1 MLQGQFELHIGF
13 DLLATAA
20 FALTGALAAVR
31 RHYDIVGVFFLA
43 LISGLGGG
51 LLRDGICIQ
60 DGPPAALLDARYIQ
74 VVTIAAGIGVL
85 MRERIHRFGRLIAII
100 DALGLGAY
108 AVFGTQKS
116 LAAGLSVPAALL
128 IGTLNAAG
136 GGILRDV
143 LTREEPLVFKP
154 GQFYVLVAFL
164 GAVVFVVAG
173 TLFSI
178 LAETAA
184 IIAIAATFVIRTL
197 SVWLGWHTTP
207 FVNADKNAPGK
218 TGAP

>member
-1 MLQGQFELHIGF
+1 MIQDQFELPIGF

-20 FALTGALAAVR
+20 FALTGALAAIR
-31 RHYDIVGVFFLA
+31 RHYDVVGVFFLA

-51 LLRDGICIQ
+51 ILRDGIFIQ

-74 VVTIAAGIGVL
+74 IVTIAAGVGVL
-85 MRERIHRFGRLIAII
+85 LRERVNRFGRVIANI

-116 LAAGLSVPAALL
+116 LAAGLSMPAALL
-128 IGTLNAAG
+128 IGVLNAAG

-173 TLFSI
+173 TFFQI
-178 LAETAA
+178 AAEPAA
-184 IIAIAATFVIRTL
+184 FLAIAVTFAVRTL
-197 SVWLGWHTTP
+197 STSLGWETTP
-207 FVNADKNAPGK
+207 IAVTVTAEK
-218 TGAP
+218 

>member
-1 MLQGQFELHIGF
+1 MLQGQFELPIGF
-13 DLLATAA
+13 DFLATAA

-31 RHYDIVGVFFLA
+31 RRYDIVGVFFLA

-51 LLRDGICIQ
+51 LLRDGIFIQ

-74 VVTIAAGIGVL
+74 IVTIAAGIGVL
-85 MRERIHRFGRLIAII
+85 LRERVQRFGRVIATI

-116 LAAGLSVPAALL
+116 LAAGLNIPAALL
-128 IGTLNAAG
+128 IGVLNAAG

-154 GQFYVLVAFL
+154 GQFYVLVAFF
-164 GAVVFVVAG
+164 GAVAFVAFG
-173 TLFSI
+173 TLLS
-178 LAETAA
+178 LSAETAA
-184 IIAIAATFVIRTL
+184 LLAIATTFVIRTL
-197 SVWLGWHTTP
+197 TVWLNWQTTP
-207 FVNADKNAPGK
+207 IGSQPDVPQDPGRA
-218 TGAP
+218 T

>member
-1 MLQGQFELHIGF
+1 MLTGQFELPIGF

-31 RHYDIVGVFFLA
+31 RRYDVVGLFFLS

-51 LLRDGICIQ
+51 LLRDGIFIQ

-74 VVTIAAGIGVL
+74 VVVIAAGIGVL
-85 MRERIHRFGRLIAII
+85 LRERVQRFGRVIATI

-108 AVFGTQKS
+108 AVYGTQKS
-116 LAAGLSVPAALL
+116 LVADLSIPAAIL
-128 IGTLNAAG
+128 IGVLNAAG

-154 GQFYVLVAFL
+154 GQFYVLIAFL
-164 GAVVFVVAG
+164 GASVFVIASLG
-173 TLFSI
+173 FGLG
-178 LAETAA
+178 AETAA
-184 IIAIAATFVIRTL
+184 IIAILATFAARTL
-197 SVWLGWHTTP
+197 ATWLNWQTVP
-207 FVNADKNAPGK
+207 VAPEG
-218 TGAP
+218 PPPRP

>member
-1 MLQGQFELHIGF
+1 MLTGQFELPIGF

-31 RHYDIVGVFFLA
+31 RRYDVVGLFFLS

-51 LLRDGICIQ
+51 LLRDGIFIQ

-74 VVTIAAGIGVL
+74 VVVIAAGIGVL
-85 MRERIHRFGRLIAII
+85 LRERVQRFGRVIATI

-108 AVFGTQKS
+108 AVYGTQKS
-116 LAAGLSVPAALL
+116 LVADLSIPAAIL
-128 IGTLNAAG
+128 IGVLNAAG

-154 GQFYVLVAFL
+154 GQFYVLIAFL
-164 GAVVFVVAG
+164 GASVFVIASLG
-173 TLFSI
+173 FGLG
-178 LAETAA
+178 AEAAA
-184 IIAIAATFVIRTL
+184 IIAILATFAARTL
-197 SVWLGWHTTP
+197 ATWLNWQTVP
-207 FVNADKNAPGK
+207 VAPEG
-218 TGAP
+218 PPPRP

>member
-1 MLQGQFELHIGF
+1 MLQGQFELPIGF

-31 RHYDIVGVFFLA
+31 RRYDVVGLFFLS

-51 LLRDGICIQ
+51 LLRDGIFIQ

-74 VVTIAAGIGVL
+74 VVIIAAGIGVL
-85 MRERIHRFGRLIAII
+85 LRERVQRFGRVIATI

-108 AVFGTQKS
+108 AVYGTQKS
-116 LAAGLSVPAALL
+116 LVAGLSIPAALL
-128 IGTLNAAG
+128 IGVLNAAG

-154 GQFYVLVAFL
+154 GQFYVLIAFL
-164 GAVVFVVAG
+164 GASVFVIASLG
-173 TLFSI
+173 FGLG
-178 LAETAA
+178 AETAA
-184 IIAIAATFVIRTL
+184 IIAILATFAARTL
-197 SVWLGWHTTP
+197 ATWLNWQTVP
-207 FVNADKNAPGK
+207 VAPE
-218 TGAP
+218 APSPRP